1 MEINKQQR
9 RSQSY
14 LSTAE
19 ATVLLQATGTT
30 KHEFTSTSSSA
41 ADADA
46 AAENTTCR
54 CNKSEE
60 RRLLSRAEVQAI
72 LDLSEEQVQ
81 YLINTRQITAIRIA
95 GEERFDSR
103 DIDRLIDGYKA
114 TASRR
119 PL

>member
-1 MEINKQQR
+1 MEINEQR

-14 LSTAE
+14 LSTGE
-19 ATVLLQATGTT
+19 ATVLVQA
-30 KHEFTSTSSSA
+30 KHNTSGGESGISSSSP
-41 ADADA
+41 DADA
-46 AAENTTCR
+46 APENATRLATKR
-54 CNKSEE
+54 TD
-60 RRLLSRAEVQAI
+60 RRLLRRAEIQEI
-72 LDLSEEQVQ
+72 LELSEEQVQ

-103 DIDRLIDGYKA
+103 DIERLIDGYKA